1 MTGALILG
9 VELLCPVG
17 KDDEAVGEGVL
28 VLLVAS
34 LLA

>member
-1 MTGALILG
+1 MTGTLILG
-9 VELLCPVG
+9 VELLYLVG
-17 KDDEAVGEGVL
+17 KGDEVVGEGVL